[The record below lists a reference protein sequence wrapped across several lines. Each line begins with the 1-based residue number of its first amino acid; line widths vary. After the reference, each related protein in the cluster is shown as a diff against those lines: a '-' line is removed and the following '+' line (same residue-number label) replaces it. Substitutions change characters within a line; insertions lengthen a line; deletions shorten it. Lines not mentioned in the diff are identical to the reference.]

1 MELLQS
7 IETAIR
13 NYFSSLKILEEFGQE
28 NTKATTQPAMS
39 EENEGSETIEESK
52 SDETPN
58 PQTSKFFI
66 CLFVSCILI
75 YLDSF

>member
-1 MELLQS
+1 
-7 IETAIR
+7 
-13 NYFSSLKILEEFGQE
+13 LKILEEFGQE

-52 SDETPN
+52 SDEQQAVDKETPN